1 MSENF
6 IGYYY
11 VCADLTPST
20 PKNIQMFEQLNEAIE
35 AYNGLPN
42 NQVKALGVQ
51 NTAPQPGSLD
61 FVQCHNGKNV
71 LIRDYE
77 KLSAW
82 RNPEILRLVN
92 QLRDSMPLE
101 EQRILRFITPEYD
114 DLFTIKDGESI
125 RLRYHDGSIRI
136 MPCRAYPDGYHFE
149 LGRGDTFHICE
160 FAELC
165 RNRGILYEPAT
176 KDSGMAVDTYDVYQI
191 RNTRETGYAFQGYAC
206 AQESLNPNDYKLV
219 YSGMLGK
226 RLSLE
231 RLFYLHNMDERPLAS
246 GMRSM
251 SMSDVVVL
259 HQDGK
264 DAAYY
269 VDTVGFEALP
279 DAFCK
284 GLEPR
289 ACIAEK
295 SMPER

>member
-101 EQRILRFITPEYD
+101 EQRMLRFITPEYD

-125 RLRYHDGSIRI
+125 SFDG
-136 MPCRAYPDGYHFE
+136 
-149 LGRGDTFHICE
+149 
-160 FAELC
+160 
-165 RNRGILYEPAT
+165 T
-176 KDSGMAVDTYDVYQI
+176 KK
-191 RNTRETGYAFQGYAC
+191 
-206 AQESLNPNDYKLV
+206 YKTKIYTLD
-219 YSGMLGK
+219 K
-226 RLSLE
+226 
-231 RLFYLHNMDERPLAS
+231 
-246 GMRSM
+246 
-251 SMSDVVVL
+251 
-259 HQDGK
+259 
-264 DAAYY
+264 
-269 VDTVGFEALP
+269 
-279 DAFCK
+279 
-284 GLEPR
+284 
-289 ACIAEK
+289 
-295 SMPER
+295 

>member
-20 PKNIQMFEQLNEAIE
+20 PKTIQMFEQLNEAIE

-71 LIRDYE
+71 LIQDYE

-114 DLFTIKDGESI
+114 DLFSVVKNEDGDIEMVQANSPEI
-125 RLRYHDGSIRI
+125 NMIAREIANLAQANLD
-136 MPCRAYPDGYHFE
+136 E
-149 LGRGDTFHICE
+149 LGLKEISIPIGTFTGLALLMGLGPDVTISVMPIGSALCDFVSYFTSAGINQTLHKIYIDVHATINIVTPIDE
-160 FAELC
+160 PTITVKAE
-165 RNRGILYEPAT
+165 
-176 KDSGMAVDTYDVYQI
+176 V
-191 RNTRETGYAFQGYAC
+191 
-206 AQESLNPNDYKLV
+206 LV
-219 YSGMLGK
+219 AENLIVGNVPQ
-226 RLSLE
+226 
-231 RLFYLHNMDERPLAS
+231 FYFGGTVQNGGFLDLA
-246 GMRSM
+246 
-251 SMSDVVVL
+251 
-259 HQDGK
+259 
-264 DAAYY
+264 
-269 VDTVGFEALP
+269 P
-279 DAFCK
+279 
-284 GLEPR
+284 
-289 ACIAEK
+289 
-295 SMPER
+295 